1 MNSSSSTSHKT
12 DVWYRMLVR
21 KSIIVFRR
29 RCQGTSGES
38 AIEVS
43 NLTKCFG
50 ELVAVDHIAF
60 DVKRGELFGFLGPN
74 AAGKTTTIRMLT
86 GVIKPDEGIAR
97 ILGYDIL
104 SEGLKSRQLMGI
116 VPEMANAYADLSA
129 WNNIMLTGELYGI
142 PKKDA
147 RIRAEELLRKVGL
160 HQRKDHLV
168 KGFSRGMK
176 QKLLLCM
183 ALINEPLI
191 LFLDE
196 PTSGLDVESQRLIR
210 NMIRELNEKGT
221 TVFLTTHNMEE
232 ANQLC
237 DNVAIINHGKIATID
252 SPERLK
258 SRSSGLQSIEASF
271 SKVVDANELIGVQG
285 VNEVRKLGDKWRLY
299 MEDPNTVIDG
309 LVEFAKARRAKIIS
323 LNTLAPTL
331 EDVFLKL
338 VREKEEGGSYD

>member
-1 MNSSSSTSHKT
+1 
-12 DVWYRMLVR
+12 
-21 KSIIVFRR
+21 
-29 RCQGTSGES
+29 
-38 AIEVS
+38 
-43 NLTKCFG
+43 
-50 ELVAVDHIAF
+50 
-60 DVKRGELFGFLGPN
+60 
-74 AAGKTTTIRMLT
+74 MLT
-86 GVIKPDEGIAR
+86 GVIKPNEGTAQ

-116 VPEMANAYADLSA
+116 VPEMANAYVDLSA

-142 PKKDA
+142 PKKD
-147 RIRAEELLRKVGL
+147 RQTRAETLLKKVGL

-183 ALINEPLI
+183 ALINDPQI

-210 NMIRELNEKGT
+210 NMIHELNEKGT

-237 DNVAIINHGKIATID
+237 DNIAIINHGKIATID

-258 SRSSGLQSIEASF
+258 SRSSGLQSIEVSF
-271 SKVVDANELIGVQG
+271 SEKVDTKELMKIQG
-285 VNEVRKLGDKWRLY
+285 VNRVRKLGDKLRLY
-299 MEDPNTVIDG
+299 VENPHVVIDE
-309 LVEFAKARRAKIIS
+309 LVEFTRRGGVKMIS
-323 LNTLAPTL
+323 LNTLVPTL

-338 VREKEEGGSYD
+338 TQEEEME